1 MRGEKDLDWR
11 AVREVRLRLRPLA
24 PALGPAPVYSRRMCG
39 INGIFAF
46 GAEAPPVERQ
56 EVIATREAMHSRG
69 PDAGDAWF
77 SEEGRIGF
85 GHRRL
90 AIIDLSDGGA
100 QPMRFGSLVITF
112 NGEIYNY
119 RELRA
124 ALEGRGRKFVSESD
138 TEVLLQLFDEK
149 QEGMLDDL
157 RGMFALAIWDSAKRR
172 LFLARDPYGIKPLY
186 YTGEGLTL
194 RFASQVQA
202 LIAGG
207 GVSRQFDPAG
217 AAGFFLRGTV
227 PEPFTMYRAIR
238 ALPAGSYA
246 FVDAQGIHEP
256 VPYFSIAG
264 TLRDA
269 LESGRP
275 MSEDERA
282 AIVHDAVLE
291 SVRYHLVS
299 DVPVG
304 AFLSAGIDST
314 VVVALARES
323 GTTEL
328 QTITLRF
335 PEYRGRINDEA
346 PLASA
351 VARQY
356 GVPHTIREL
365 SLADFKSE
373 MPRIF
378 HAMDQPSVDG
388 LNSYFISKA
397 AADSGLKVAMSGTGG
412 DELFGG
418 YTSFRDIPRWMP
430 VTSLLSRIPGLGN
443 GVHRLNAA
451 LAKRS
456 HHISPKMGEI
466 VRYGSTYAGAYLVK
480 RGRYLAAE
488 LPELLGP
495 EVASEGIRRLDL
507 LALIT
512 QAVTPDPGNPFARI
526 AALESSLYLRNQL
539 LRDMDWASM
548 AHSLEV
554 RVPLVDAH
562 LLRNVAPALVHR
574 KERGKQLLARAAR
587 PPLPD
592 EVLGRRKT
600 GFTLP
605 IREWLSQDGSGRV
618 EFGKRSWARKVFEV
632 MFGSDRG
639 HW

>member
-1 MRGEKDLDWR
+1 
-11 AVREVRLRLRPLA
+11 
-24 PALGPAPVYSRRMCG
+24 MCG

-46 GAEAPPVERQ
+46 GAAAPSANRDELL
-56 EVIATREAMHSRG
+56 ATREAMHRRG
-69 PDAGDAWF
+69 PDAGDSWF
-77 SEEGRIGF
+77 SGDGRVAF

-90 AIIDLSDGGA
+90 AIIDLSPGGA

-124 ALEGRGRKFVSESD
+124 SLEALGRTFTSESD

-149 QEGMLDDL
+149 QERMLGEL
-157 RGMFALAIWDSAKRR
+157 RGMFAFAIWDSTRQR
-172 LFLARDPYGIKPLY
+172 LFVARDPYGIKPFY
-186 YTGEGLTL
+186 YSGENSTF

-207 GVSRQFDPAG
+207 GISRQFDAAG
-217 AAGFFLRGTV
+217 AAGFLLRGTV

-246 FVDAQGIHEP
+246 FVDAGGIHEP
-256 VPYFSIAG
+256 VSYFSIAG
-264 TLRDA
+264 TLREAVDSA
-269 LESGRP
+269 RP
-275 MSEDERA
+275 MSDDERA
-282 AIVHDAVLE
+282 ALVHDAVLE
-291 SVRYHLVS
+291 SVRYHLVA

-314 VVVALARES
+314 AVVALAREN
-323 GTTEL
+323 GAADL

-335 PEYRGRINDEA
+335 EEYRGRINDEA
-346 PLASA
+346 PLAA
-351 VARQY
+351 VVAQRY

-365 SLADFKSE
+365 SLAEFRSE

-378 HAMDQPSVDG
+378 RAMDQPSVDG

-397 AADSGLKVAMSGTGG
+397 ASDSGLKVAMSGTGG

-430 VTSLLSRIPGLGN
+430 ITSLLSRIPGLGN
-443 GVHRLNAA
+443 GVHYLNAV

-456 HHISPKMGEI
+456 RHISPKMGEI
-466 VRYGSTYAGAYLVK
+466 VRYGSSYAGAYLVK
-480 RGRYLAAE
+480 RGRFLTAE
-488 LPELLGP
+488 LPAILGA
-495 EVASEGIRRLDL
+495 EVADEGVRRLDL
-507 LALIT
+507 LPLIER
-512 QAVTPDPGNPFARI
+512 AVTPDPGSPFARVS
-526 AALESSLYLRNQL
+526 ALESSLYLRNQL

-562 LLRNVAPALVHR
+562 LLRRVAPALVR
-574 KERGKQLLARAAR
+574 RRERGKQLLARAAR
-587 PPLPD
+587 PPLPA
-592 EVLGRRKT
+592 EVMQRRKT

-605 IREWLSQDGSGRV
+605 IREWLSHDSEGRV
-618 EFGKRSWARKVFEV
+618 ESGKRGWARKVFEV